1 MSFWKEAKAVYF
13 DTIFLKKGLDDV
25 EEEEERLE
33 ARHSDTQQKKSRI
46 EVRSM
51 AQVHLPDVIG

>member
-13 DTIFLKKGLDDV
+13 DTIFLKKGLDD

-33 ARHSDTQQKKSRI
+33 ARHSDTQQKQSRI
-46 EVRSM
+46 EVHSM
-51 AQVHLPDVIG
+51 AQVRLPDVIG

>member
-1 MSFWKEAKAVYF
+1 MYF

-25 EEEEERLE
+25 EEEERLE
-33 ARHSDTQQKKSRI
+33 ARHSDTQQKQSRI